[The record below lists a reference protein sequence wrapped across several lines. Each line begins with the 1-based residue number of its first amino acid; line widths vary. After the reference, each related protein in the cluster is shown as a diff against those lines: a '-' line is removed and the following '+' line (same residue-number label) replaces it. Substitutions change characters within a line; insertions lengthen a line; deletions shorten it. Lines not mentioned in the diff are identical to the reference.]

1 MTSYQQWVTLWPSS
15 WILRSNQ
22 YSLSNILIEIEYTYI
37 YIYRGEYIYILYI
50 YIYRCEYI
58 YIYIY
63 ISTSILL
70 ATDEMVKAFLYR
82 PSILRTCL
90 LMVTCQTA
98 GWKPTQFPNLMS
110 VLKVKDHRGNS
121 FHDSS
126 TLGIHWTFTSPT
138 NTHHNNPK
146 FSPESLIQARCLTT
160 WSGPAMSS
168 GPWFFLGKTFV
179 LTAGCGSRVSTS

>member
-1 MTSYQQWVTLWPSS
+1 VST
-15 WILRSNQ
+15 
-22 YSLSNILIEIEYTYI
+22 
-37 YIYRGEYIYILYI
+37 
-50 YIYRCEYI
+50 YI

-126 TLGIHWTFTSPT
+126 TLGIH
-138 NTHHNNPK
+138 
-146 FSPESLIQARCLTT
+146 
-160 WSGPAMSS
+160 
-168 GPWFFLGKTFV
+168 
-179 LTAGCGSRVSTS
+179 